1 MITYFKSQKEL
12 AKALISIIDQ
22 YWDNQLNEDLLI
34 KQTNEII
41 DKNIEKVFLDNEYTS
56 ILAQRLGKQRIQ
68 LLDKIL
74 KHSGDK

>member
-22 YWDNQLNEDLLI
+22 YWDNQLSEDLLI

-56 ILAQRLGKQRIQ
+56 ILTQRLGKQRIQ